1 MNFSIIRYIIG
12 WVLCFLSGFLLL
24 PCIVAFVYK
33 EKEGLAF
40 LLISII
46 CLIVGGTLVFFK
58 PKSHVFFAKEGFL
71 TVAACWLIISFVG
84 SIPFVLNGDIPF
96 FIDALFETASGFST
110 TGASVLTDVEAL
122 SYSSLFWR
130 SFTHWIG
137 GMGVL
142 VFVLAILPLAGGY
155 SMHLMKAESPGP
167 NVGKLVPRI
176 RRTAFILYAI
186 YVGLTLLQ
194 FILLLA
200 GDMKVFDA
208 LTTAFG
214 TAGTGGFGIKNDSMT
229 SYSPYIQVVITVFM
243 ILFGINFNI
252 YYLMLIRRFKQAIK
266 SEELRYYIGIIII
279 AIGIITVYTLDRFET
294 VLEALR
300 HSAFQVAA
308 IITTTGFSTADF
320 NLWPEITKAILVLLM
335 FIGACAGSTG
345 GGMKVSRIIILVKSV
360 KNEIQR
366 FLHPRSTKVL
376 KFEHKAVNTDIVRT
390 ISIFFITYMLI
401 FIASLLLI
409 SIEEFSLVT
418 NFTAIVATMN
428 NIGPGLEMVGPTGN
442 YAEFGILSKIVLIFD
457 MLAGRLEL
465 FPILLF
471 FSPSTWKRS

>member
-1 MNFSIIRYIIG
+1 MF
-12 WVLCFLSGFLLL
+12 
-24 PCIVAFVYK
+24 
-33 EKEGLAF
+33 
-40 LLISII
+40 
-46 CLIVGGTLVFFK
+46 
-58 PKSHVFFAKEGFL
+58 FFAKEGFL

-110 TGASVLTDVEAL
+110 TGASVLTNVEAL

-428 NIGPGLEMVGPTGN
+428 NIGPGLEMVGA
-442 YAEFGILSKIVLIFD
+442 YRKLC
-457 MLAGRLEL
+457 
-465 FPILLF
+465 
-471 FSPSTWKRS
+471 